1 MNKRKEISN
10 LYDSKLNHIHNI
22 TIPCFGKR
30 LNSANHLYVIEVDFK
45 KIKIRRTDF
54 MNKLNNNGFFTQLH
68 YVPIPLHTIY
78 KKKGYNLDKLPNTRR
93 YYERAISLP
102 IFVKLS
108 SKDQNKFINI
118 LKKTITI
125 KS

>member
-1 MNKRKEISN
+1 
-10 LYDSKLNHIHNI
+10 
-22 TIPCFGKR
+22 
-30 LNSANHLYVIEVDFK
+30 
-45 KIKIRRTDF
+45 